1 MKFGRD
7 PPNRWLVSTQV
18 WIRGPTVFSG
28 YVGGAAPDAFAGT
41 WFRTGDLAT
50 VDGRG
55 YLTITDR
62 AKDMILVGSENVYC
76 VEVERALH
84 DHPSV
89 THAAVYG
96 LPDGALGERVKAVV
110 VADGAVAADDLRRH
124 CATLLAD
131 FKVPSRV
138 EFLDALPL
146 TGSGKVAKAALK
158 AGDGARARA
167 AAAAR
172 DAADLGAGKES
183 DIPNFK
189 GSDLGHFPLV
199 SADFWTSDH
208 LSERSRSVDAFFG
221 TRARGTLTLKRT

>member
-1 MKFGRD
+1 MRFGRD
-7 PPNRWLVSTQV
+7 PPNRRSVSTQV

-28 YVGGAAPDAFAGT
+28 YVGGAAPDAFAGG

-84 DHPSV
+84 DHPNV

-189 GSDLGHFPLV
+189 GSYLGRFPLV
-199 SADFWTSDH
+199 SADLWTSDH
-208 LSERSRSVDAFFG
+208 LLERPRSVDDFSG
-221 TRARGTLTLKRT
+221 TRARGTLMLKLT